1 MSDKMYVW
9 EVREYVDHEGDIW
22 SILIKDDEYTLE
34 KVKSEIV
41 KQYESSCYYE
51 DIKRE
56 QTNIVNKLDSL
67 IDFQKFK
74 MGMCSQIEVEKIE
87 VI

>member
-9 EVREYVDHEGDIW
+9 EVRECVDYEGDTW
-22 SILIKDDEYTLE
+22 SILIKDDEYSLE
-34 KVKSEIV
+34 KVKSEIM
-41 KQYESSCYYE
+41 KKYEFSCHYE

-56 QTNIVNKLDSL
+56 QVSRVDSL
-67 IDFQKFK
+67 QLLEDYQYFKFGIGSK
-74 MGMCSQIEVEKIE
+74 IEVEKIE